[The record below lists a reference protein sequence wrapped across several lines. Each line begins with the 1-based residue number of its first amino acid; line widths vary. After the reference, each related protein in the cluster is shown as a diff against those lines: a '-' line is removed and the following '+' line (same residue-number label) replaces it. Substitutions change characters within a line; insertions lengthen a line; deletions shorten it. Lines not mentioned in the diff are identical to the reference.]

1 MTKTSQENQ
10 ETCKNQ
16 DKSIK
21 LAIIKN
27 LKQLKKSA
35 VAKYQSNKTCNKQN
49 SKQKLACDV
58 HSRTISR
65 RGTPGGR
72 EPTL

>member
-1 MTKTSQENQ
+1 MTKNSQENQ

-21 LAIIKN
+21 IAIIKN

-35 VAKYQSNKTCNKQN
+35 VAKDQFNKTCK
-49 SKQKLACDV
+49 K
-58 HSRTISR
+58 
-65 RGTPGGR
+65 
-72 EPTL
+72 